1 MLKHLNR
8 DNKDIKVVVA
18 MSGGVDSS
26 VVAAMMVEQGYQV
39 IGVTM
44 QLYDHGLTI
53 GKKGACCAGQD
64 IYDAKMVA
72 DRLNIPH
79 YVLNYESLFKQSVID
94 DFADSY
100 LRGETPIPCVRC
112 NQTVKFR
119 DLLQMAKSLDAD
131 ALCTGHYVRK
141 AKSLNGYELLRGRD
155 HGKDQSYFLFSTT
168 KEQLAYTYFPL
179 GDFTK
184 DETRKIATKHGLI
197 VADKPDSQ
205 DICFVP
211 DGDYASVINKY
222 RPGALD
228 KGDIIHVDGK
238 KLGEHDGIINFTI
251 GQRKGLGIAHPEPL
265 YVIKINPETKQV
277 IVGPPD
283 NLFKSKFIIREVNWL
298 GEFTHSSIN
307 VEVKVRSTQNT
318 MEASITLLSN
328 HMAEITLK
336 YPERAITPGQACVIY
351 DGERVLGGGWITEE
365 IH

>member
-1 MLKHLNR
+1 MLSKF
-8 DNKDIKVVVA
+8 KKEKIVVA

-26 VVAAMMVEQGYQV
+26 TVAAMLVEQGYQV

-79 YVLNYESLFKQSVID
+79 YVLNYESLFKESVID

-119 DLLQMAKSLDAD
+119 DLLQMAKSLGAK

-141 AKSLNGYELLRGRD
+141 GRKLDGYELLRGMD
-155 HGKDQSYFLFSTT
+155 HNKDQSYFLFSTT
-168 KEQLAYTYFPL
+168 KSQLEYVYFPL
-179 GDFTK
+179 GEFTK
-184 DETRKIATKHGLI
+184 EETRRMATKYGLE

-211 DGDYASVINKY
+211 DGNYAEIINKF

-228 KGDIIHVDGK
+228 KGDIIHLDGRI
-238 KLGEHDGIINFTI
+238 LGKHDGIINFTI
-251 GQRKGLGIAHPEPL
+251 GQRRGIGIASPEPL
-265 YVIKINPETKQV
+265 YVIKIIPETRQV
-277 IVGPPD
+277 IVGPIEA
-283 NLFKSKFIIREVNWL
+283 LGKRKFLIREVNWL
-298 GEFTHSSIN
+298 GNHQELSLKAK
-307 VEVKVRSTQNT
+307 VKIR
-318 MEASITLLSN
+318 SN
-328 HMAEITLK
+328 HHPIPAQIKLLNNKSAEITLNNTEK
-336 YPERAITPGQACVIY
+336 AITPGQACVIY
-351 DGERVLGGGWITEE
+351 QDEVVLGGGWITRN
-365 IH
+365 IL

>member
-1 MLKHLNR
+1 MHHHLKKNPQ
-8 DNKDIKVVVA
+8 DITVAVA

-26 VVAAMMVEQGYQV
+26 VVAALMVKAGYKV
-39 IGVTM
+39 IGITM

-72 DRLNIPH
+72 DKLNIPH

-119 DLLQMAKSLDAD
+119 DLLNMAKSLNAD

-141 AKSLNGYELLRGRD
+141 TSALGNFNLLKGID
-155 HGKDQSYFLFSTT
+155 HNKDQSYFLFATT
-168 KEQLAYTYFPL
+168 KSQLNYTYFPL
-179 GDFTK
+179 GRYSK
-184 DETRKIATKHGLI
+184 DETRKIAAEFGLL

-228 KGDIIHVDGK
+228 RGDIIHVNGH
-238 KLGEHDGIINFTI
+238 KLGEHEGIINFTI
-251 GQRKGLGIAHPEPL
+251 GQRRGLGISNPDPL
-265 YVIKINPETKQV
+265 YVIKIIPETKQV
-277 IVGPPD
+277 VVGPAEV
-283 NLFKSKFIIREVNWL
+283 LHKSQFLIKDVNWL
-298 GEFTHSSIN
+298 GSFQDRPLK
-307 VEVKVRSTQNT
+307 VEVKVRSNHSVVP
-318 MEASITLLSN
+318 AKIKLLAN
-328 HMAEITLK
+328 KMAEVSLL
-336 YPERAITPGQACVIY
+336 YPEKAITPGQACVVY
-351 DGERVLGGGWITEE
+351 QDERVLGGGWITNQ
-365 IH
+365 IN